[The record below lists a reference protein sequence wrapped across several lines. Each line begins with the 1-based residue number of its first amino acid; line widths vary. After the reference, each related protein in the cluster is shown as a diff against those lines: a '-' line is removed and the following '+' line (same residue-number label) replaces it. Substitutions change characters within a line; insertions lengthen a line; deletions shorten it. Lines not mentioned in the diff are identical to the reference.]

1 MHVIP
6 LPKQKNYILV
16 KTSTETIRYREQDTG
31 GVSMPKTTKWLVY
44 TGIKHREVSLVQD
57 CTYFWNG
64 PRPRLPTTRKSGLTR
79 LTSWHITSVGSPFL
93 IQASHRTYKFNNL
106 HVSKAILWILWDYD
120 TSEGHQD
127 QLKSKW
133 DFGPLKRVFY
143 PNLMTFINEK
153 LKKVKSISLV
163 TFPHVSEII
172 RGSIYAVHVIKTYGS
187 QFMINTINISLA
199 YETSYIKS

>member
-1 MHVIP
+1 MDRDHDFRQPENLAWHASLHGIS
-6 LPKQKNYILV
+6 LPWDHLSWSRPHTEPTSSTTYTYQKL
-16 KTSTETIRYREQDTG
+16 
-31 GVSMPKTTKWLVY
+31 
-44 TGIKHREVSLVQD
+44 
-57 CTYFWNG
+57 
-64 PRPRLPTTRKSGLTR
+64 
-79 LTSWHITSVGSPFL
+79 
-93 IQASHRTYKFNNL
+93 
-106 HVSKAILWILWDYD
+106 LWILWDYD